1 MCKTRIMSLKKNVSE
16 DSRSGS
22 KKHIAPVVTAGFLGT
37 TGVLHFA
44 KPEHYDAIVPRALP
58 GSARFYTY
66 ASGAAEL
73 GIAGLLTVPTTRRA
87 GALAAIA
94 LYTAVFPANVQ
105 MAWDWRHESAFKR
118 VVAFGRLPL
127 QIPLIHSAWRIYKTS
142 SRR

>member
-1 MCKTRIMSLKKNVSE
+1 MSIFKKTSDDSTPVS
-16 DSRSGS
+16 R
-22 KKHIAPVVTAGFLGT
+22 APVVTSCFLGT

-66 ASGAAEL
+66 ASGATEL
-73 GIAGLLTVPTTRRA
+73 GIAGLLALPTTRRA
-87 GALAAIA
+87 GA

>member
-1 MCKTRIMSLKKNVSE
+1 MSIFKKTSD
-16 DSRSGS
+16 DSTPASR
-22 KKHIAPVVTAGFLGT
+22 APVVTSCFLGAM
-37 TGVLHFA
+37 GVLLFIN
-44 KPEHYDAIVPRALP
+44 PELFDRIVPRALP

-66 ASGAAEL
+66 ASGVAEL
-73 GIAGLLTVPTTRRA
+73 GVAGLLALPKSRRA

-105 MAWDWRHESAFKR
+105 MALDWRHKSAFKR

-127 QIPLIHSAWRIYKTS
+127 QLPMIRRAWRIYKTS

>member
-1 MCKTRIMSLKKNVSE
+1 MSIFKKTSDDSTPVS
-16 DSRSGS
+16 R
-22 KKHIAPVVTAGFLGT
+22 APVVTSCFLGVM
-37 TGVLHFA
+37 GVLHFV
-44 KPEHYDAIVPRALP
+44 KPEHFDRIVPRALP

-73 GIAGLLTVPTTRRA
+73 GIAGLLAVPTTRRA

-105 MAWDWRHESAFKR
+105 MAWDWRHRPLPERAI
-118 VVAFGRLPL
+118 AYGRLPL
-127 QIPLIHSAWRIYKTS
+127 QLPMIHRAWRIFKTS

>member
-1 MCKTRIMSLKKNVSE
+1 MSIFKKTSD
-16 DSRSGS
+16 DSTPASR
-22 KKHIAPVVTAGFLGT
+22 APVVTSCFLGVM
-37 TGVLHFA
+37 GVLHFV
-44 KPEHYDAIVPRALP
+44 KPEHFDRIVPRALP
-58 GSARFYTY
+58 SSARFYTY
-66 ASGAAEL
+66 ASGVAEL
-73 GIAGLLTVPTTRRA
+73 GVAGLLALPKTRRA

-127 QIPLIHSAWRIYKTS
+127 QLPMIRRAWRIYKTS

>member
-1 MCKTRIMSLKKNVSE
+1 MSIFEKTPDDSTPVS
-16 DSRSGS
+16 R
-22 KKHIAPVVTAGFLGT
+22 APVVTSCFLGIM
-37 TGVLHFA
+37 GVLHFV
-44 KPEHYDAIVPRALP
+44 KPEHFDRMP

-66 ASGAAEL
+66 ASGVAEL
-73 GIAGLLTVPTTRRA
+73 GVAGLLALPKTRRA

-105 MAWDWRHESAFKR
+105 MALDWRHKSAFKR

>member
-1 MCKTRIMSLKKNVSE
+1 MSIFEKTSD
-16 DSRSGS
+16 DSTPASR
-22 KKHIAPVVTAGFLGT
+22 APVVTSCFLGIM
-37 TGVLHFA
+37 GVLHFV
-44 KPEHYDAIVPRALP
+44 KPEHFDRIVPRALP
-58 GSARFYTY
+58 SSARFYTY
-66 ASGAAEL
+66 ASGVAEL
-73 GIAGLLTVPTTRRA
+73 GVAGLLTAPTTRRA

-127 QIPLIHSAWRIYKTS
+127 QLPMIRRAWRIYKTS